1 LKKNCLR
8 KNLAPGK
15 TSIKQKHTQQRG
27 ETKKRKGRKEGRKE
41 GRKKQTAISLIALF
55 RQDRKNLA
63 NLELGTWNTI
73 LLALPTTKARILC
86 LDSL

>member
-1 LKKNCLR
+1 LR

-41 GRKKQTAISLIALF
+41 GRNKLQFHSLPFSGKI
-55 RQDRKNLA
+55 
-63 NLELGTWNTI
+63 G
-73 LLALPTTKARILC
+73 RI
-86 LDSL
+86 

>member
-15 TSIKQKHTQQRG
+15 TSIKQKHTQQ
-27 ETKKRKGRKEGRKE
+27 KGGNKEEERKEGRKE
-41 GRKKQTAISLIALF
+41 GRKKQTAISLIALL

-63 NLELGTWNTI
+63 NLELGTQI

>member
-1 LKKNCLR
+1 LH
-8 KNLAPGK
+8 LAKPPLNK
-15 TSIKQKHTQQRG
+15 STPSKRG
-27 ETKKRKGRKEGRKE
+27 ENKEEERKEGRKE

-63 NLELGTWNTI
+63 NLELGTQI